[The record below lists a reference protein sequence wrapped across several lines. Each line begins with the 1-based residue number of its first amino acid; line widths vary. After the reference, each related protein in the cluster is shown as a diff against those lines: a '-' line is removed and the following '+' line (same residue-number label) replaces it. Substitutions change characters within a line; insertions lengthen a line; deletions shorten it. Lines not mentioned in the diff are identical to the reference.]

1 MARPNLASAKQRRA
15 QIFKDVEGM
24 VKALDSLE
32 GGNMVISEKVIDAVV
47 VHQFDSA
54 NDAVNIHKSVEI
66 SGFGKFYFNQKKALA
81 QYNKLLAIK
90 QAYEKMLL
98 DENITATKRNAVEL
112 KMQII
117 QSSIKTLKPK
127 IDEPGTNL

>member
-1 MARPNLASAKQRRA
+1 MEKPQSMSVKEWIIKKMA
-15 QIFKDVEGM
+15 I
-24 VKALDSLE
+24 
-32 GGNMVISEKVIDAVV
+32 NMVISEKVIDAVV

-98 DENITATKRNAVEL
+98 DESITATKRNAVEL